1 MATDPVVNF
10 YIRPDGR
17 FGRGATLPD
26 GVILLGTGRQSRID
40 TLVRHTALRDEQA
53 KCWRLPPQPERI
65 EGVPNDLTAAV
76 GQYIEWVRGN
86 PLGKGIAFEAIKS

>member
-1 MATDPVVNF
+1 MTTDPVVNF

-53 KCWRLPPQPERI
+53 KCWRLPPQPEHNP
-65 EGVPNDLTAAV
+65 GVPNDVPSAV
-76 GQYIEWVRGN
+76 AQYIDWVRGN
-86 PLGKGIAFEAIKS
+86 PLGKGITFEVIK